1 MTFCRSL
8 AYDETMEQFT
18 KTQLKDLRVLTDF
31 VRTYCNARH
40 ATTERHS
47 CELPSQLARHY
58 RADLKLCPECA
69 GLLAHGISKRRT
81 CPLEPKPAC
90 KECRIHCY
98 GKEYR
103 AKIREVMAFS
113 GRRLL
118 LRGRLDYL
126 WHYFF

>member
-1 MTFCRSL
+1 MMG
-8 AYDETMEQFT
+8 AMEEFPHHH
-18 KTQLKDLRVLTDF
+18 LKDLRILADF
-31 VRTYCNARH
+31 IRVYCHARH
-40 ATTERHS
+40 TTAPRNA
-47 CELPSQLARHY
+47 CELPPELVRYY
-58 RADLKLCPECA
+58 RRGLLLCPECA
-69 GLLAHGISKRRT
+69 GLLTHGIRKRRS

-90 KECRIHCY
+90 KQCRIHCY